1 MDVDAPASIIKN
13 RGFLNLW
20 INQILVQLSYN
31 CLNFGLLVW
40 VYHLTNSSTAVSL
53 MLFSVY
59 LPSVIFGLFAGVLVD
74 IIDRKKIIMLIN
86 ILLAV
91 CFISL
96 IFFKASFF
104 AILILVFLVN
114 SLVQFYVPAESS
126 AIPLICHRDQLLAA
140 NSLFS
145 ITLFGAFL
153 AGFGVAGP
161 IINMLNIDYVF
172 GFGAGLLILAFILS
186 FLFPPIKSEL
196 DPLGRKLVT
205 AIENKNLI
213 QISEVGIKE
222 IKNTFY
228 LIKGRIP
235 VTASLFILA
244 SVQVAIAVLGA
255 LIPSFFEKSL
265 RINATDASFILVLP
279 LGVGM
284 VLGGV
289 LLSKF
294 GHLLPKRTIVSVG
307 IVVSGLLFF
316 ILGAAPLFAPVVE
329 YFPIP
334 RPLSFMSQLH
344 LSSILIGGSFLLGLA
359 MVSIVVPSQTA
370 LQEYSPEK
378 DRGKVYAALSVLMSA
393 LTLIPILL
401 AGVLADNFGVGPI
414 FIAMGGTVALLGFLA
429 IKPDFYFSK
438 KQLPMRFRR
447 FLGVGHWK
455 KIRDRIKR

>member
-1 MDVDAPASIIKN
+1 MENDSTVAITKN
-13 RGFLNLW
+13 RGFINLW

-40 VYHLTNSSTAVSL
+40 VYHLTNSSLAVSL

-59 LPSVIFGLFAGVLVD
+59 FPSVIFGLFAGVLVD
-74 IIDRKKIIMLIN
+74 ITDRKKIIMLIN
-86 ILLAV
+86 LLLAL

-96 IFFKASFF
+96 IFLKASLF
-104 AILILVFLVN
+104 AILVIVFLVN

-126 AIPLICHRDQLLAA
+126 AIPLICRRNQLLSA

-153 AGFGVAGP
+153 GGFGIAGP
-161 IINMLNIDYVF
+161 IINMLSIDYVF
-172 GFGAGLLILAFILS
+172 GFGAGLLILGFLLS
-186 FLFPPIKSEL
+186 FLFPPITSEL
-196 DPLGRKLVT
+196 DSLGLKLT
-205 AIENKNLI
+205 SAIKNRDLL
-213 QISEVGIKE
+213 QIGEVGVRE
-222 IKNTFY
+222 IRNTFS

-255 LIPSFFEKSL
+255 LIPSFFERTL

-279 LGVGM
+279 LGIGM
-284 VLGGV
+284 VLGGI
-289 LLSKF
+289 LISKW
-294 GHLLPKRTIVSVG
+294 GHLLPKRTIVSAG
-307 IVVSGLLFF
+307 IIISGLLFF
-316 ILGAAPLFAPVVE
+316 TLGISPLVAPVVE
-329 YFPIP
+329 YFQK
-334 RPLSFMSQLH
+334 PLSFMSQLH
-344 LSSILIGGSFLLGLA
+344 LSSILICGSFLLGLS

-401 AGVLADNFGVGPI
+401 AGVLADNFGVSPI
-414 FIAMGGTVALLGFLA
+414 FIAMGGTIALLGFLA

-438 KQLPMRFRR
+438 KQLPVRVRR
-447 FLGVGHWK
+447 FLGAGHWM
-455 KIRDRIKR
+455 KIRNRIKKH